1 MNYVEYVTVTGRT
14 TTSIASNPDLYAMA
28 VSLAHIL
35 DNDLFRI
42 DLLKKT
48 SYEMRRV
55 VEQREKVF
63 DDLCTVCAQLGI
75 PTPPLEPELY
85 KFLIPDDFG
94 QPSEEAIAITKYVYT
109 ALGLREDPAAQLC
122 RAAVRVNAAFPMMS
136 KDFPG
141 LSSKIVVALVNATL
155 VPAGYEPIRNIRTK
169 THVSLRTDED
179 RHPFSAVSVLIF
191 DDSTYELMK
200 SAYALAGWPLVT
212 TCCKQYQSETLRD
225 AANSI
230 LAVSP
235 DIVLMD
241 KELGPMAKFHGND
254 VIREMYS
261 LCEEQHK
268 IMPVVVANTGGDPQ
282 ELFNVGAIGN
292 FDKGSRTHAV
302 REAIRAIKNRRMPA
316 IAQE

>member
-1 MNYVEYVTVTGRT
+1 MNYANYVTVMSRT
-14 TTSIASNPDLYAMA
+14 TTSIASLPDLYAMA

-35 DNDLFRI
+35 DNDLFHI

-48 SYEMRRV
+48 SYEMKSV
-55 VEQREKVF
+55 LEQHEKVF
-63 DDLCTVCAQLGI
+63 DDLCTVCAQPGI

-85 KFLIPDDFG
+85 KFLIPDDIG
-94 QPSEEAIAITKYVYT
+94 QASEEAFAITKYVYM

-122 RAAVRVNAAFPMMS
+122 RAAVRVNAAFPSMS
-136 KDFPG
+136 KNFSG
-141 LSSKIVVALVNATL
+141 LSSNMVVALVNDTL
-155 VPAGYEPIRNIRTK
+155 VAAGSEPIRNIRRK
-169 THVSLRTDED
+169 THVPLRTDED

-191 DDSTYELMK
+191 DDSTCDLMK
-200 SAYALAGWPLVT
+200 SAHALAGWPLVT
-212 TCCKQYQSETLRD
+212 TCCKQYRGETLPD

-241 KELGPMAKFHGND
+241 KDLGPMTKFHGND
-254 VIREMYS
+254 VIREMYRI
-261 LCEEQHK
+261 CEGEHK
-268 IMPVVVANTGGDPQ
+268 IMPVVVANTGGDPK

-302 REAIRAIKNRRMPA
+302 RDAITMIRNRRQSA
-316 IAQE
+316 IPE